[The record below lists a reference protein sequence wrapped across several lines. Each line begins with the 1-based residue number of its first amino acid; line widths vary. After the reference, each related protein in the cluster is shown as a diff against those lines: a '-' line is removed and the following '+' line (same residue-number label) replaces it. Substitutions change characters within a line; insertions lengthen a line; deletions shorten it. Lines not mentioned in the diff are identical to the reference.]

1 MYEIYRM
8 DTGEVLSRTWK
19 EDDATDIAN
28 DYEMSLE
35 DVDVTVRYAKHD
47 ATDYAR
53 VIESMNVDDRID
65 LYREGSKDP
74 SIVIRRKHGLWRL
87 VDAEGVVAS
96 FDGMDIKPWNTEDLI
111 LTKAGMAIAMIGNMS
126 ALEQERFGAR

>member
-8 DTGEVLSRTWK
+8 DRGEVLGRAWK

-28 DYEMSLE
+28 DFEMSLE

-53 VIESMNVDDRID
+53 IIESMNTDDRID
-65 LYREGSKDP
+65 LYREGSKNP
-74 SIVIRRKHGLWRL
+74 SIVIRRQSTNWKLY
-87 VDAEGVVAS
+87 ANGVVLT
-96 FDGMDIKPWNTEDLI
+96 FDGMDIKPWNKDFLI
-111 LTKAGMAIAMIGNMS
+111 LTMGGRAVAGIDDMS
-126 ALEQERFGAR
+126 ALEQERF

>member
-1 MYEIYRM
+1 MYEIYRI
-8 DTGEVLSRTWK
+8 DTGEVLGRAWK

-53 VIESMNVDDRID
+53 LIESMNTDDRID
-65 LYREGSKDP
+65 LYREGSKNP
-74 SIVIRRKHGLWRL
+74 SIIIRRLHGLWRL
-87 VDAEGVVAS
+87 DAEGVVVT
-96 FDGMDIKPWNTEDLI
+96 FDGMDIKPWNKDFLI
-111 LTKAGMAIAMIGNMS
+111 LTMGGRAVAGIKDMDH
-126 ALEQERFGAR
+126 LEQERF

>member
-8 DTGEVLSRTWK
+8 DTGEVLGRAWK

-35 DVDVTVRYAKHD
+35 DVDVTVRYVKHD

-53 VIESMNVDDRID
+53 LIESMNTDDRID
-65 LYREGSKDP
+65 LYREGSKNP
-74 SIVIRRKHGLWRL
+74 SIVIRRQGTLWKL
-87 VDAEGVVAS
+87 YANGVVLT
-96 FDGMDIKPWNTEDLI
+96 FDGMDIKPWNAEDLI
-111 LTKAGMAIAMIGNMS
+111 LTKGGRAVAMIGDMS
-126 ALEQERFGAR
+126 ALEQEKFGVR

>member
-8 DTGEVLSRTWK
+8 DTGEVLGKAWK

-28 DYEMSLE
+28 DFEMSLE

-53 VIESMNVDDRID
+53 IIESMVTDDRID
-65 LYREGSKDP
+65 LYREGSKNP
-74 SIVIRRKHGLWRL
+74 SIVIRRQGTLWKL
-87 VDAEGVVAS
+87 YANGVVLT

-111 LTKAGMAIAMIGNMS
+111 LAKGGRAVAMIENMS
-126 ALEQERFGAR
+126 TLEQERFGAR

>member
-8 DTGEVLSRTWK
+8 DTGEVLGRAWK

-28 DYEMSLE
+28 DYDMSLE

-53 VIESMNVDDRID
+53 IIESMNTDDRID
-65 LYREGSKDP
+65 LYREGSKNP
-74 SIVIRRKHGLWRL
+74 SIVIRRLHGIWRL
-87 VDAEGVVAS
+87 DAEGVVAS
-96 FDGMDIKPWNTEDLI
+96 FDGMDIKPWSTEDLI

-126 ALEQERFGAR
+126 HLEQERFGAR

>member
-1 MYEIYRM
+1 MYEIYRL
-8 DTGEVLSRTWK
+8 DTGEVLGRAWK

-47 ATDYAR
+47 ATDFAALFDR
-53 VIESMNVDDRID
+53 MNTGDRID
-65 LYREGSKDP
+65 LYREGCKDP
-74 SIVIRRKHGLWRL
+74 SIVIRRQPVLWRL
-87 VDAEGVVAS
+87 DANGVVTT
-96 FDGMDIKPWNTEDLI
+96 FDEMDIKPWNKDFLI
-111 LTKAGMAIAMIGNMS
+111 LIKGGKAVARIDDMS

>member
-8 DTGEVLSRTWK
+8 DTGEVLGRAWK

-53 VIESMNVDDRID
+53 IIESMNTDDRLD
-65 LYREGSKDP
+65 LYREGSKNP

-87 VDAEGVVAS
+87 DAEGVVAT
-96 FDGMDIKPWNTEDLI
+96 FDGMDIKPWNKDFLI
-111 LTKAGMAIAMIGNMS
+111 LTMGGRAVAGIDDMS

>member
-8 DTGEVLSRTWK
+8 DTGEVLGRAWE

-47 ATDYAR
+47 ATDYASLFDR
-53 VIESMNVDDRID
+53 MNTDDRID
-65 LYREGSKDP
+65 LYREGCKDP
-74 SIVIRRKHGLWRL
+74 SIVIKRQHGLWRL
-87 VDAEGVVAS
+87 DAGGVVVT
-96 FDGMDIKPWNTEDLI
+96 FDGMDLKPWNKDFLI
-111 LTKAGMAIAMIGNMS
+111 LTKGGRAVAGIDDMS
-126 ALEQERFGAR
+126 FLEQERF

>member
-1 MYEIYRM
+1 MYEIYRL
-8 DTGEVLSRTWK
+8 DTGEVLGRAWK

-47 ATDYAR
+47 ATDYASLFDR
-53 VIESMNVDDRID
+53 MNVDDRID
-65 LYREGSKDP
+65 LYREGSKNP
-74 SIVIRRKHGLWRL
+74 SIVIRRQHGLWRL
-87 VDAEGVVAS
+87 DAEGVVTT
-96 FDGMDIKPWNTEDLI
+96 FDGMDIKPWNKDFLI
-111 LTKAGMAIAMIGNMS
+111 LTMGGRAVAGIYDMS

>member
-1 MYEIYRM
+1 MYVIYRM
-8 DTGEVLSRTWK
+8 DTGEVLGKAWK

-47 ATDYAR
+47 ATDYASLFDR
-53 VIESMNVDDRID
+53 MNVDDRID
-65 LYREGSKDP
+65 LYREGSKNP
-74 SIVIRRKHGLWRL
+74 SIVIRRQHGLWRL
-87 VDAEGVVAS
+87 DAEGVVVT
-96 FDGMDIKPWNTEDLI
+96 FDGMDIKPWNKDFLI
-111 LTKAGMAIAMIGNMS
+111 LTKGGRAVAGIDDMS

>member
-8 DTGEVLSRTWK
+8 DTGEVLGKAWK

-47 ATDYAR
+47 ATDYASLFDR
-53 VIESMNVDDRID
+53 MGTDDRID
-65 LYREGSKDP
+65 LYREGSKNP
-74 SIVIRRKHGLWRL
+74 SIVIRRQHGLWRL
-87 VDAEGVVAS
+87 DANGVVAT
-96 FDGMDIKPWNTEDLI
+96 FDGMDIKPWNKDFLI
-111 LTKAGMAIAMIGNMS
+111 LTMGGRAVAGIDDMS
-126 ALEQERFGAR
+126 ALEQEGVGAR

>member
-8 DTGEVLSRTWK
+8 DTGEVLGRAWK

-53 VIESMNVDDRID
+53 IIESMNTDDRLD

-74 SIVIRRKHGLWRL
+74 SIVIRRLHGIWRL
-87 VDAEGVVAS
+87 DAEGVVAS

-126 ALEQERFGAR
+126 HLEQERLGAR

>member
-8 DTGEVLSRTWK
+8 DTGEVLSRAWK

-35 DVDVTVRYAKHD
+35 YVDVTVRYAKHD
-47 ATDYAR
+47 ATDYAALFDR
-53 VIESMNVDDRID
+53 MDTDDRID
-65 LYREGSKDP
+65 LYREGSKNP
-74 SIVIRRKHGLWRL
+74 SIVIRRQHGLWRL
-87 VDAEGVVAS
+87 DAEGVVAT
-96 FDGMDIKPWNTEDLI
+96 FDGMDIKPWNKDFLI
-111 LTKAGMAIAMIGNMS
+111 LTMGGRAVAGIDDMS

>member
-1 MYEIYRM
+1 MYEIYRL
-8 DTGEVLSRTWK
+8 DTGEVLSKAWK
-19 EDDATDIAN
+19 EDDAADIAN

-53 VIESMNVDDRID
+53 LIERMGTDDRID
-65 LYREGSKDP
+65 IYREGSKNP
-74 SIVIRRKHGLWRL
+74 SIVIRRQHGLWRL
-87 VDAEGVVAS
+87 DAEGVVVT
-96 FDGMDIKPWNTEDLI
+96 FDGMDIKPWNKDFLI
-111 LTKAGMAIAMIGNMS
+111 LTKGGRAVAGIDDMS

>member
-1 MYEIYRM
+1 MYEIYRL
-8 DTGEVLSRTWK
+8 DTGEVLGKAWK

-53 VIESMNVDDRID
+53 IIESMDTDDRID
-65 LYREGSKDP
+65 LYREGRKDP
-74 SIVIRRKHGLWRL
+74 SIVIRRQHGLWRL
-87 VDAEGVVAS
+87 DAEGVVTT
-96 FDGMDIKPWNTEDLI
+96 FDGMDIKPWNKDFLN
-111 LTKAGMAIAMIGNMS
+111 LTMGGRPVAGIGDMDH
-126 ALEQERFGAR
+126 LEMERF

>member
-8 DTGEVLSRTWK
+8 DTGEVLGKAWK

-53 VIESMNVDDRID
+53 FIESKN
-65 LYREGSKDP
+65 P
-74 SIVIRRKHGLWRL
+74 SIVIRRQSTNWKLY
-87 VDAEGVVAS
+87 ANGVVLT
-96 FDGMDIKPWNTEDLI
+96 FDGMDIKPWNKEFLI
-111 LTKAGMAIAMIGNMS
+111 LTMCGRAVAGIDDMS
-126 ALEQERFGAR
+126 ALEQERFGTR

>member
-1 MYEIYRM
+1 MYEIYRI
-8 DTGEVLSRTWK
+8 DTGEVLGRAWK

-53 VIESMNVDDRID
+53 LIESMNTDDRID
-65 LYREGSKDP
+65 LYREGSKNP
-74 SIVIRRKHGLWRL
+74 SIVIRRQHGLWRL
-87 VDAEGVVAS
+87 DAEGVVVT
-96 FDGMDIKPWNTEDLI
+96 FDGMDIKSWNKDFLI
-111 LTKAGMAIAMIGNMS
+111 LTMGGRAVAGIDDIS
-126 ALEQERFGAR
+126 LLEQERF

>member
-8 DTGEVLSRTWK
+8 DTGEVLGKAWK

-47 ATDYAR
+47 ATDYASLFDR
-53 VIESMNVDDRID
+53 MNTDDRID
-65 LYREGSKDP
+65 LYREGSKNP
-74 SIVIRRKHGLWRL
+74 SIVIRRQHGLWRL
-87 VDAEGVVAS
+87 DAEGVVVS
-96 FDGMDIKPWNTEDLI
+96 FDGMDIKPWNKDFLI
-111 LTKAGMAIAMIGNMS
+111 LTKGGRAVAGIDDMS

>member
-1 MYEIYRM
+1 MYEIYRL
-8 DTGEVLSRTWK
+8 DTGEVLGRAWK

-53 VIESMNVDDRID
+53 IIESMNTDDRLD
-65 LYREGSKDP
+65 LYREGSKNP
-74 SIVIRRKHGLWRL
+74 SIVIRRQHGLWRL
-87 VDAEGVVAS
+87 DAEGVVAS
-96 FDGMDIKPWNTEDLI
+96 FDGMDIKPWSTEDLI

>member
-1 MYEIYRM
+1 MYEIYRL
-8 DTGEVLSRTWK
+8 DTGEILGRAWK

-53 VIESMNVDDRID
+53 LIESMGVDDRID
-65 LYREGSKDP
+65 LYREGSKNP
-74 SIVIRRKHGLWRL
+74 SIVIRRQSTNWKLY
-87 VDAEGVVAS
+87 ANGVVLT
-96 FDGMDIKPWNTEDLI
+96 FDGMDIKPWNKEFLI
-111 LTKAGMAIAMIGNMS
+111 LTMGGRAVAGIDDMS

>member
-1 MYEIYRM
+1 MYEIYRLE
-8 DTGEVLSRTWK
+8 TGEVLGRAWK

-53 VIESMNVDDRID
+53 IIESMNTDDRLD
-65 LYREGSKDP
+65 LYREGSKNP
-74 SIVIRRKHGLWRL
+74 SIVIRRQHGLWRL
-87 VDAEGVVAS
+87 DANGVVAT

>member
-8 DTGEVLSRTWK
+8 DTGEILSRAWK

-35 DVDVTVRYAKHD
+35 DVDVTVRYAKHN
-47 ATDYAR
+47 ATDYASLFER
-53 VIESMNVDDRID
+53 MDHEDRIE
-65 LYREGSKDP
+65 LYREGSKNP
-74 SIVIRRKHGLWRL
+74 SIVIRRQGTLWKL
-87 VDAEGVVAS
+87 YANGVVLT

-111 LTKAGMAIAMIGNMS
+111 LTKGGRAVAMIENMS
-126 ALEQERFGAR
+126 ALEQERFGARR